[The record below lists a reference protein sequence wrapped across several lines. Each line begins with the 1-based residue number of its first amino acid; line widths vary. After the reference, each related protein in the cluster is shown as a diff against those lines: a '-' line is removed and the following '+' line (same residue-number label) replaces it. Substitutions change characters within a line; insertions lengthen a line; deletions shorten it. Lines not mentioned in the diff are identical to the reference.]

1 MAVSISILTQPV
13 VFLIYVRLFAPDA
26 LECWPGLNVKNI
38 FQNWRPMI
46 GLAIPGVMTTLS
58 EWLAFD
64 ILTLSSSYL
73 SEQHLAAMSVLMT
86 ISVMMYHIPFPA
98 AVAAST
104 RFGNL
109 IGFGDL
115 VAARIAFN
123 TFYII
128 FLGIGVFDIVLL
140 TSLRKVIA
148 QSFTNDPVVRQFVVA
163 VLPIVAAA
171 QLFDA
176 MCALSNAL
184 ARGLGRQHIA
194 GWVNLGVYYLFGVPL
209 SFLLTFGPPKLEL
222 TGLWIGPLIGLGL
235 TATIL
240 YFYMRYADWNLAVED
255 ARDREE

>member
-1 MAVSISILTQPV
+1 MAVSVSNWTQPV
-13 VFLIYVRLFAPDA
+13 VFLLYVRIFAPDA
-26 LECWPGLNVKNI
+26 LECWPGLNLS
-38 FQNWRPMI
+38 FRTGDRCGPTC
-46 GLAIPGVMTTLS
+46 IPGVMTTLS

-86 ISVMMYHIPFPA
+86 VSVLMYHIPFPT

-115 VAARIAFN
+115 IAARIAFN
-123 TFYII
+123 TAYII
-128 FLGIGVFDIVLL
+128 FLGIGVFDIILL
-140 TSLRKVIA
+140 TSLRHVIA
-148 QSFTNDPVVRQFVVA
+148 QVFTDDPVVRKLFVA

-171 QLFDA
+171 QLLLDA

-194 GWVNLGVYYLFGVPL
+194 GWVNSL
-209 SFLLTFGPPKLEL
+209 SVWSTPIITRSLLDH
-222 TGLWIGPLIGLGL
+222 
-235 TATIL
+235 
-240 YFYMRYADWNLAVED
+240 RS
-255 ARDREE
+255 